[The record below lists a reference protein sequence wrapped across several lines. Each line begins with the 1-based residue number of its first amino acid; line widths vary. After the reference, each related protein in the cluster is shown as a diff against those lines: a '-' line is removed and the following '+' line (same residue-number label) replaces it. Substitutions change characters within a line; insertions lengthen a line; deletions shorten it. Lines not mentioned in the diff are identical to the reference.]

1 MLKHPKLSDCGDESI
16 YLTYISLI
24 GNKTHNF
31 ILVKY
36 FPSLILS
43 NLGSNGNIS
52 IVPLRFWLYEEDMG
66 NTGVFLTY
74 PLTSKKYIFICIW
87 GKNRLWKWSLALKEY
102 ISKSSICKNP
112 HIFTHIH
119 VLIKKNT
126 EDKLPLYWN
135 QNLPLNIGFHMNY
148 NSSAIMLGADRK
160 EGRKER
166 RANLVCGST
175 KNFYITC
182 TVSYMLKILY

>member
-1 MLKHPKLSDCGDESI
+1 MRRIWAIQVSFLHTRSLAKNT
-16 YLTYISLI
+16 YLYVY
-24 GNKTHNF
+24 GEKTAF
-31 ILVKY
+31 E
-36 FPSLILS
+36 
-43 NLGSNGNIS
+43 
-52 IVPLRFWLYEEDMG
+52 R
-66 NTGVFLTY
+66 
-74 PLTSKKYIFICIW
+74 
-87 GKNRLWKWSLALKEY
+87 WSLALKEY